1 MRAFFPPADFD
12 ERSLE
17 GVRDPGWMM
26 LVPIFL
32 LAGVVIFLGLCS
44 TPLLQFIA
52 GVAGGQI

>member
-1 MRAFFPPADFD
+1 
-12 ERSLE
+12 
-17 GVRDPGWMM
+17 MM